1 MRSKRRLCSKTGYG
15 RRRCV
20 VSIPIFH
27 LFRSGHFEALRGVVT
42 DLIWA
47 ADFRYAVCSSSRES
61 AEAAESGLCVDPVEV
76 SFLSFPYLLQCLPTI
91 LAHHSFSCIS
101 LEERVDPTIRANHLR
116 LIDKVLRVERQES
129 EPAYRALVALGNV
142 VSELVNVFSLRNY
155 LTDRVH
161 LVPSFTPSASSVN
174 PHSSTHLRHRT
185 TPWMMRSLQNLWTR
199 YCKCLES
206 Y

>member
-20 VSIPIFH
+20 VSIPTFH
-27 LFRSGHFEALRGVVT
+27 LFRPGHSEALRGAVT
-42 DLIWA
+42 DHIWA

-91 LAHHSFSCIS
+91 LSHSFSCIS

-142 VSELVNVFSLRNY
+142 VRQLSMIVLCEVV
-155 LTDRVH
+155 
-161 LVPSFTPSASSVN
+161 
-174 PHSSTHLRHRT
+174 
-185 TPWMMRSLQNLWTR
+185 
-199 YCKCLES
+199 
-206 Y
+206 